1 MKIVPL
7 VHGFLFAF
15 RSGSVLYHFRDK
27 ARYRPIFLS
36 RFFHTPCYW
45 ASNAVCVRILPYH
58 LLRKKLELCGYPIVK
73 KIDDVF
79 SCFDKFR
86 HVTDRRTDRQT
97 SCDSIVRGKNQNVR
111 LLGVFLCTWGDVLR
125 QVNLLFLF
133 NILRVLVT
141 KLRQNKSAETEQAR

>member
-1 MKIVPL
+1 M
-7 VHGFLFAF
+7 HGFLFAF

-27 ARYRPIFLS
+27 ARYRPIFFIPIFSYSLLS
-36 RFFHTPCYW
+36 GVEC
-45 ASNAVCVRILPYH
+45 S
-58 LLRKKLELCGYPIVK
+58 LRHNIAIPSATEKKLELCGYPIVK

-111 LLGVFLCTWGDVLR
+111 LLGVFLCTWDDVLR

>member
-1 MKIVPL
+1 MYHLCTVSYL
-7 VHGFLFAF
+7 H
-15 RSGSVLYHFRDK
+15 SVVALSCIISVTKRD
-27 ARYRPIFLS
+27 IG
-36 RFFHTPCYW
+36 RFFYPDFF
-45 ASNAVCVRILPYH
+45 ILPVIGRRMQFASEYCH
-58 LLRKKLELCGYPIVK
+58 TICYGKKLELCGYPIVK